1 METSFKT
8 KAYNFRIIRQVS
20 LIALLISCGLMFF
33 LPWISKYANALFLG
47 IIVVGFPYSFFIK
60 KMKDK
65 EEILEFNHDSI
76 ISKEQTIQVSDIDSY
91 RIINSL
97 RLLFILRIK
106 LKNNQK
112 FVYYLPESDKE
123 NIKSYFIKAQEKSL
137 KQDFLIKNYQFIYVL
152 GFFAAIGFI
161 YYAGQQI
168 YYFVRSL

>member
-1 METSFKT
+1 
-8 KAYNFRIIRQVS
+8 
-20 LIALLISCGLMFF
+20 
-33 LPWISKYANALFLG
+33 
-47 IIVVGFPYSFFIK
+47 
-60 KMKDK
+60 MKDK